1 MMMWMQSGWFWW
13 SLALLLFAVEVIAPG
28 AFMLWLG
35 LGAAAAGLVV
45 LLIPGMS
52 LATQWIVFGV
62 LALVSTGIG
71 WRYRRRLNRDAASD
85 QPLLNR
91 KGDRMIGR
99 HVTVVE
105 AIVNGRGKVK
115 VGDSVWLVEGADCPV
130 GTLVEI
136 IGVQGTTLQIAR
148 SSGG

>member
-91 KGDRMIGR
+91 KTAQLMDR
-99 HVTVVE
+99 VFE
-105 AIVNGRGKVK
+105 LQAPIVNGRGKVK
-115 VGDSVWLVEGADCPV
+115 IGDALWTVEGDDMPTGQRVRVV
-130 GTLVEI
+130 GVDGMVLRVHAA
-136 IGVQGTTLQIAR
+136 G
-148 SSGG
+148 

>member
-91 KGDRMIGR
+91 KTAQLMDR
-99 HVTVVE
+99 VFE
-105 AIVNGRGKVK
+105 LQAPIVNGRGKVK
-115 VGDSVWLVEGADCPV
+115 IGAPCCGIHAPV
-130 GTLVEI
+130 SHSPG
-136 IGVQGTTLQIAR
+136 
-148 SSGG
+148 